1 MNIEKAKPGEHITS
15 ALALYGVLVV
25 LAGSTNKSLKDGEYV
40 ETIVEAVAS
49 LGKLP
54 IKPLALDDIARA
66 VNLVK
71 T

>member
-1 MNIEKAKPGEHITS
+1 MNIEKAKPGEYITS

-49 LGKLP
+49 LSKLS

-66 VNLVK
+66 VDLVK